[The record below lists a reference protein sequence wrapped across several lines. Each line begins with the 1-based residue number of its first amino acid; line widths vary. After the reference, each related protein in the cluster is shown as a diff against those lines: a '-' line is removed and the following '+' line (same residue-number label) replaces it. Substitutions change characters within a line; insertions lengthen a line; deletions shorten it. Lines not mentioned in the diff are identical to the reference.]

1 MANEYKNCPKCHII
15 NAPNAKKCEC
25 GYSFAEGEILTD
37 EEIKQAEKAKKHK
50 NIMISLVFVVL
61 IAVFALLAAKFGV
74 VVVLFYSVAFVIVM
88 LLLLFVTS
96 KIKSA
101 ADRRRLGD

>member
-15 NAPNAKKCEC
+15 NAPNAVKCEC
-25 GYSFAEGEILTD
+25 GYQFSDGEFLSD
-37 EEIKQAEKAKKHK
+37 EEIRKTEKTKKQK
-50 NIMISLVFVVL
+50 NILISLVFVVL

-74 VVVLFYSVAFVIVM
+74 LVVLFYSIVFVLVM
-88 LLLLFVTS
+88 LLLLYFTS

-101 ADRRRLGD
+101 VDRRRLGD